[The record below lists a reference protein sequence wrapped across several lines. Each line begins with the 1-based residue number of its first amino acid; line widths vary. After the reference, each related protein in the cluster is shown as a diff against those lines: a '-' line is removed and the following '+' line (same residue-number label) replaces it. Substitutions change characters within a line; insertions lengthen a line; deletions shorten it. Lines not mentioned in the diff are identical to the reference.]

1 MRILAKVVMKM
12 TLMRLL
18 QVNLEKAA
26 KIRKKE
32 AMRNPKLEV
41 IKMKTGA
48 KTKMQ
53 KRNDFVLKFACL

>member
-1 MRILAKVVMKM
+1 M

-48 KTKMQ
+48 KTKRQ